1 MIPNEMLR
9 ESAARTYEKYVSNL
23 LSDFDPEYHYEFS
36 SGFEKKIEKL
46 KRRADH
52 PVLYRTM
59 KRIAIIFLTLLI
71 AGAVWITVDADARAA
86 FFGWISDTISTY
98 FVYSYT
104 GVEDDSFDSLDY
116 RPNWLPDGYIEIAE
130 NENSKRTR
138 VTYLNPNDGKDI
150 AFIYYRHQNEPSVFI
165 ETSDTNAVEVQIN
178 GYSAMLFLSEKEDV
192 TSAITWIS
200 SDDTLFYISGYL
212 AENELIRIAESVQK
226 ILNKS

>member
-71 AGAVWITVDADARAA
+71 AGAVWISVDDDARAA
-86 FFGWISDTISTY
+86 FFGWISEITGSYYEYHHTSTADNTI
-98 FVYSYT
+98 
-104 GVEDDSFDSLDY
+104 EQMDY
-116 RPNWLPDGYIEIAE
+116 RPTWIPYGYSEK
-130 NENSKRTR
+130 SVR
-138 VTYLNPNDGKDI
+138 VFDDKTTVRYLNDGGELLSFSYVNTHEAIDWSFDI
-150 AFIYYRHQNEPSVFI
+150 SKGSMQSCNVGE
-165 ETSDTNAVEVQIN
+165 
-178 GYSAMLFLSEKEDV
+178 YSASLFLSDSED
-192 TSAITWIS
+192 TASFITWVNGYDTAFFITGFIS
-200 SDDTLFYISGYL
+200 ET
-212 AENELIRIAESVQK
+212 ELMRVAESVS
-226 ILNKS
+226 IAN